1 MFQQPGDFRT
11 FFNPTSCHSD
21 VCRKRTGSA
30 GHGVLRS
37 LNELDKEPH
46 QVDVSL
52 VNPFRIN
59 KLGRDRS
66 QVHSYFVDALISM
79 ISLRDRQQSVANQ
92 DLHNKGAQSQFAL
105 SSICL
110 TDPKESA
117 MSNKS
122 MHSLK
127 NGQLN
132 LIPGTYG
139 QVSNSGGE
147 IFIRASLI
155 FFFLLT
161 FCLAFTGCGSSGYA
175 GGGIESLSKSAVTLD
190 AGQSFSVSST
200 LSGSPK
206 VSWALSSA
214 ACNASACGALSSNV
228 GNSVTYTAP
237 AGITSQMMV
246 TLTASVTGTTNHS
259 TVNITVNPDPAISGN
274 PLVGTVGVAYS
285 TTFVAS
291 GGTAPLTWSLIGGAL
306 PTGLSFNATTGVV
319 SGTPTATGSYNFTL
333 QILDSSDIPYKV
345 TAQETIAIGTSTG
358 TTQTVLTLT
367 NLPGATVGVPYSGTL
382 GATGGTSP
390 YNCSIS
396 AGTLPAGLTLS
407 GCLISGTP
415 TVPGTSNLTATV
427 TDSSNPP
434 ATITGPESLTVSPS
448 ALSLTLSS
456 LPNGTVGVPY
466 TATIG
471 VAGGISPYS
480 CAITAGALPA
490 GLTVSGCVVSGTPT
504 VAGTATMAVKATDS
518 STPVETTSGP
528 VSLTIAPST
537 LSLTLSSLPNGT
549 VGVPYTATIGVAGG
563 TSPYFC
569 AITAGALPAGLTV
582 SGCVV
587 SGTPTVAGTANLTV
601 KATDSSSTV
610 ESTAGQVSLTIS
622 PAGLTLTLS
631 SLPNATVG
639 VPYTATIGV
648 AGGTSPYFCAI
659 TAGTLPAGLTVSG
672 CVVSGTPTVAGTAN
686 LMVKATDSSSTVET
700 TNGPVSLTV
709 LPAALSLTLSSL
721 PNATVGTPYT
731 ATIGVAGG
739 TAPYSCLVTAGLLPV
754 GLSISGCVVSG
765 TPTVAGTVNLMVKAT
780 DSSSMVE
787 TTTGPVSLTVLPA
800 SVVLTLTSPPNA
812 TVGTPYTGTIGV
824 NGGTAP
830 YSCTITAGT
839 LPAGLTA
846 SGCVVS
852 GTPTTAGTANLT
864 VKATDASSPTD
875 TTTGPVTLTVSA
887 ASATLTLTSPPNA
900 TVATPYSGSIGVS
913 GGTAPYSCTIM
924 AGTLPAGLTAN
935 NCLIT
940 GTPTT
945 AGTANLTVKATDS
958 SNPVATTTGPVTLT
972 VSPISKLSLTGS
984 VPNAILGV
992 PYTQTLTATGG
1003 VTPYSYQIT
1012 AGALPAGLSL
1022 STGGVISGT
1031 PTAPGASSFTVTVT
1045 DTESTPQTA
1054 SLPLVL
1060 LVVYPTTPNDPELT
1074 GPYAYLF
1081 QGYDDDVLGVLNYQ
1095 TATAASF
1102 TADGTGVISAGEQD
1116 ANHQASNPTG
1126 NTISSNGFLGTY
1138 TIGTDNRGMMTIT
1151 TLNSDGTTVATSTY
1165 AISVKAPVPPATIS
1179 AAADMIEF
1187 DDAQLLGGT
1196 RGSGSMLAQQ
1206 TAAITA
1212 GLKGS
1217 YVFGLS
1223 GDTPCLLTCAVGL
1236 VGGPTAAVGQ
1246 FTAANSTIVGTGD
1259 SNDAAENF
1267 PTEILGGSY
1276 TTPDANGRLAL
1287 TMTTQNTPTGY
1298 PSDYAVYLVNAN
1310 QAFVLS
1316 TDKHSSFILLA
1327 GSTQLQTQPTF
1338 SNSSMSGAFIG
1349 YENSATNPGLVTGLV
1364 LENVL
1369 NLSTATIFRGT
1380 ATADGNC
1387 KITNVDLGGTTALV
1401 TDLTGLLPG
1410 LTGLLGNLLGSDATV
1425 GSITCGIA
1433 SYGRGTLQYPAPT
1446 LLGIPTGPAPAPR
1459 VFYLSAPN
1467 QGYFLESGYAGLGNI
1482 EAQTG
1487 APFTAATFSGTFV
1500 YGTTPA
1506 ASLVSIDSSG
1516 TLVSTGAGSAT
1527 STIDQSVELGNI
1539 NVLTLGSTSTQ
1550 AYTLTDAT
1558 AARYTYGTDVIY
1570 AITPTRFVLVD
1581 TNPLTTSPSITLLY

>member
-1 MFQQPGDFRT
+1 MIQLPGDFQT
-11 FFNPTSCHSD
+11 LPNSANSHSN
-21 VCRKRTGSA
+21 VRRVGSRSVRA
-30 GHGVLRS
+30 GVLHTFGVLQQQPITVDATSFSRM
-37 LNELDKEPH
+37 NRLDH
-46 QVDVSL
+46 S
-52 VNPFRIN
+52 
-59 KLGRDRS
+59 GS
-66 QVHSYFVDALISM
+66 HAHSYFVDALISTLP
-79 ISLRDRQQSVANQ
+79 LRDKQQSLANQ
-92 DLHNKGAQSQFAL
+92 YPHSNSDQFQSAL
-105 SSICL
+105 SSDCL
-110 TDPKESA
+110 SGPKESV

-127 NGQLN
+127 LGQLN
-132 LIPGTYG
+132 NVTGNYSHT
-139 QVSNSGGE
+139 SNSAVE
-147 IFIRASLI
+147 IFIRASLV

-161 FCLAFTGCGSSGYA
+161 FCLAFTGCGSNGYA
-175 GGGIESLSKSAVTLD
+175 GGGIVSLSKSAVTID
-190 AGQSFSVSST
+190 AGQSFSVTST
-200 LSGSPK
+200 LSGTPR
-206 VSWALSSA
+206 VSWALSST
-214 ACNASACGALSSNV
+214 ACNASACGSLSATV
-228 GNSVTYTAP
+228 GSSVTYTAP
-237 AGITSQMMV
+237 AGITSPMMV
-246 TLTASVTGTTNHS
+246 TLTAAVTGTTNHS
-259 TVNITVNPDPAISGN
+259 TVNITVNPDPTISGN
-274 PLVGTVGVAYS
+274 PPTGTVGVSYT
-285 TTFVAS
+285 TTFAGA
-291 GGTAPLTWSLIGGAL
+291 GGTAPLTWSLVGGAL
-306 PTGLSFNATTGVV
+306 PTGLSFNATTGVL
-319 SGTPTATGSYNFTL
+319 SGTPTAVGSYKFML
-333 QILDSSDIPYKV
+333 QIVDSSDVPFTV
-345 TAQETIAIGTSTG
+345 TAQETITITASLG

-367 NLPGATVGVPYSGTL
+367 SLPGATVGVPYSGTL

-390 YNCSIS
+390 YSCSIS
-396 AGTLPAGLTLS
+396 AGTLPVGLTLS

-427 TDSSNPP
+427 TDSSNPVG
-434 ATITGPESLTVSPS
+434 TTTGPETLTVSPS

-471 VAGGISPYS
+471 VAGGTSPYS
-480 CAITAGALPA
+480 
-490 GLTVSGCVVSGTPT
+490 
-504 VAGTATMAVKATDS
+504 
-518 STPVETTSGP
+518 
-528 VSLTIAPST
+528 
-537 LSLTLSSLPNGT
+537 
-549 VGVPYTATIGVAGG
+549 
-563 TSPYFC
+563 C

-610 ESTAGQVSLTIS
+610 ETTTGPVSLTIS
-622 PAGLTLTLS
+622 PAGLTITLS

-648 AGGTSPYFCAI
+648 AGGTSPYSCAI
-659 TAGTLPAGLTVSG
+659 TAGALPAGLTISG
-672 CVVSGTPTVAGTAN
+672 CVVSGMPTVAGTAN
-686 LMVKATDSSSTVET
+686 LTVKATDSSSTVET
-700 TNGPVSLTV
+700 TTGPVSLTV
-709 LPAALSLTLSSL
+709 LPAPLSLTLSSL
-721 PNATVGTPYT
+721 PDATVGIPYT

-739 TAPYSCLVTAGLLPV
+739 TAPYSCLVTAGLLPA
-754 GLSISGCVVSG
+754 GLSISGCVVIG
-765 TPTVAGTVNLMVKAT
+765 TPTVAGTANLTVKAT
-780 DSSSMVE
+780 DSRSTVE
-787 TTTGPVSLTVLPA
+787 TTSGPVSLTVLPA
-800 SVVLTLTSPPNA
+800 NVVLTLTSPPNA

-864 VKATDASSPTD
+864 VKATDTSSPTN
-875 TTTGPVTLTVSA
+875 TTTGPVALTVSA

-900 TVATPYSGSIGVS
+900 TVATPYSGSIGVN
-913 GGTAPYSCTIM
+913 GGTAPYTCTIT

-958 SNPVATTTGPVTLT
+958 STPVATTTGPITLT

-1003 VTPYSYQIT
+1003 VSPYSYQIT
-1012 AGALPAGLSL
+1012 SGALPAGLSL

-1031 PTAPGASSFTVTVT
+1031 PTAPGASSFTVTAT

-1081 QGYDDDVLGVLNYQ
+1081 QGYDDVLSGVLAYQ
-1095 TATAASF
+1095 TATVGSF
-1102 TADGTGVISAGEQD
+1102 TADGTGVISSGELD

-1126 NTISSNGFLGTY
+1126 NTISSNQFLGTY

-1151 TLNSDGTTVATSTY
+1151 TLNADGTTAATSTY
-1165 AISVKAPVPPATIS
+1165 AISVKAPVSPSTIS
-1179 AAADMIEF
+1179 TQADLIEY
-1187 DDAQLLGGT
+1187 DNANLQGT
-1196 RGSGSMLAQQ
+1196 RGSGTMLAQQ
-1206 TAAITA
+1206 TAAFTA
-1212 GLKGS
+1212 GLNGS

-1223 GDTPCLLTCAVGL
+1223 GDAPCLPACTAGL
-1236 VGGPTAAVGQ
+1236 VAGPAAAVGQ
-1246 FTAANSTIVGTGD
+1246 FTASSSSVVGTGD
-1259 SNDAAENF
+1259 SNNGATNYH
-1267 PTEILGGSY
+1267 TEVLGGSF
-1276 TTPDANGRLAL
+1276 TPADGNGRLSL
-1287 TMTTQNTPTGY
+1287 TMTTENTPTSY
-1298 PSDYAVYLVNAN
+1298 PSDYAVYLVNSS
-1310 QAFVLS
+1310 QSFVLS

-1327 GSTQLQTQPTF
+1327 GSTQLQTQSSF
-1338 SNSSMSGAFIG
+1338 SNASMSGPFIG

-1380 ATADGNC
+1380 ATANGNC
-1387 KITNVDLGGTTALV
+1387 SITNVDLGGTTGLV
-1401 TDLTGLLPG
+1401 NNLTGLLPG
-1410 LTGLLGNLLGSDATV
+1410 LTGLLGNLLSSDSTT
-1425 GSITCGIA
+1425 GPITCAVA
-1433 SYGRGTLQYPAPT
+1433 SYGRGTLQYPTPT

-1459 VFYLSAPN
+1459 VFYLSSPAH
-1467 QGYFLESGYAGLGNI
+1467 GYFLESGYAGLGNI

-1487 APFTAATFSGTFV
+1487 APFSTATFDGTFV
-1500 YGTTPA
+1500 YGTTVA
-1506 ASLVSIDSSG
+1506 ASLASINSSG
-1516 TLVSTGAGSAT
+1516 FLVANGAGSAT
-1527 STIDQSVELGNI
+1527 STVDQNVGVGNI
-1539 NVLTLGSTSTQ
+1539 NLLQLGVTNTNT
-1550 AYTLTDAT
+1550 YTLTDAT
-1558 AARYTYGTDVIY
+1558 AGRYTYGTDVIY